1 MTVTWSGMGERH
13 EAGYDKMTLKVD
25 GVEVASAA
33 APGGGLLCPGGVGPV
48 ISTPEPPYVAVL
60 EGGLQHTIRI
70 ETTTGDENYHIGA
83 YYQFEI
89 SFD

>member
-1 MTVTWSGMGERH
+1 MTVTWSGMGERQS
-13 EAGYDKMTLKVD
+13 AVLYDRMTLKVD
-25 GVEVASAA
+25 GVEVARAA
-33 APGGGLLCPGGVGPV
+33 APGGGLECAGVGLV